1 MSRERAAQVVKTNGP
16 SGFIELPGQMLVV
29 DYGKIYHDGQPVGFL
44 YEDGLVWSES
54 AVIGS
59 FEGLQP
65 IEAIAGAKFRGIDES
80 GFELELPG
88 ENKGPTGTLVYNNL
102 HLAAINGRLA
112 TAAHQLVGEIDD
124 AGNILLRD
132 KVKKEARRKLDEN
145 SQLSTIGQGLDSKGQ
160 KWQVEITRPLYR
172 KDKSYFENEII
183 RYFED
188 FDKLSAPQKK
198 YVKDTMK
205 FWTVSGLLQ
214 IVRKSEGTAALGNV
228 KHGTA
233 GVTGVRTGFVT
244 LDREEF
250 EKEVKLYKQYGC
262 FWVVARPQ
270 LEVRLNQ
277 VVAHEFGHQ
286 LEFVLSQAA
295 QERIQSLYEKRLK
308 ACLKLHPSPKG
319 VDAETEFVVPERIDK
334 RCFISGY
341 AKSSAH
347 EYFAEAVAAFAVIAG
362 RQELAKIDADMH
374 AMLCELVTT
383 PETLVR
389 PVFVETVLA
398 LQASLRVGGELEST
412 ILST

>member
-1 MSRERAAQVVKTNGP
+1 MGRERTAPVVKISGP
-16 SGFIELPGQMLVV
+16 SGFIELAGQMLVV

-44 YEDGLVWSES
+44 HEDGLVRSES
-54 AVIGS
+54 PIIGS

-65 IEAIAGAKFRGIDES
+65 IEAVKGAKFRGIDES
-80 GFELELPG
+80 GNQLELPG
-88 ENKGPTGTLVYNNL
+88 DAPGPTGTLVYNNV

-112 TAAHQLVGEIDD
+112 TADHQLVGEIDD
-124 AGNILLRD
+124 AGNIFLRD
-132 KVKKEARRKLDEN
+132 RLKKEPKRKLDEN
-145 SQLSTIGQGLDSKGQ
+145 SQLSTIGQGFDSKGQ

-188 FDKLSAPQKK
+188 FDKLTAPQKK

-205 FWTVSGLLQ
+205 FWAVSGLLQ

-262 FWVVARPQ
+262 FWVVARPH
-270 LEVRLNQ
+270 LEVRLNL
-277 VVAHEFGHQ
+277 VVAHEYGHQ

-295 QERIQSLYEKRLK
+295 QERIQSLYEKRLR
-308 ACLKLHPSPKG
+308 ACLKLHPTPKG
-319 VDAETEFVVPERIDK
+319 TNTDSELVVPERIDK
-334 RCFISGY
+334 RCFVSGY
-341 AKSSAH
+341 AKSSHH
-347 EYFAEAVAAFAVIAG
+347 EYFAEAVAAFSVISG
-362 RQELAKIDADMH
+362 RQELLKIDPEMH
-374 AMLCELVTT
+374 ALLTELITT
-383 PETLVR
+383 PENLVR
-389 PVFVETVLA
+389 PVFVETALA
-398 LQASLRVGGELEST
+398 LQASLRTGGELNEDLLHT
-412 ILST
+412 